1 MDLATIEQ
9 QLRDLR
15 TELSNRLTGIHAD
28 VGRGRSR
35 DSEEQASE
43 NENEEVLVAL
53 AADARGEIAEI
64 DRALA
69 RLQSGTYGICV
80 ACGEPIDPRRLQAYA
95 MADKCISCA

>member
-1 MDLATIEQ
+1 MDLTKIEQ

-15 TELSNRLTGIHAD
+15 LELNNRLTGIHAD
-28 VGRGRSR
+28 VGSGRSR

-64 DRALA
+64 DRALIK
-69 RLQSGTYGICV
+69 LQTGTYGVCV
-80 ACGEPIDPRRLQAYA
+80 SCGDHIDPRRLEAYP
-95 MADKCISCA
+95 MAEKCMECA